1 MKLILKLAWRN
12 IWRNKRR
19 SFLTLAA
26 ISFASFAAI
35 AMRGMQIGT
44 YDVNIKNAVEMFT
57 GYLQIQREGYKK
69 NPSLNTAFKYS
80 NELRGVLDSEEKI
93 VSYSPRVFAAG
104 LVGYKD
110 NSYGTAIFG
119 IDPKSEAT
127 TTKIMSKLQEGR
139 FFESDTSLDIVLG
152 ETLLSN
158 LKASIGDTVVV
169 LGQGF
174 DGSLGNLKFKISG
187 TIKTGS
193 AELDQMAV
201 FMGITTAQELLSLYG
216 NRIHSLAI
224 KLEDLNDIPEQQA
237 ALIDLLNDNK
247 LAVLTW
253 DEVMPDLKQSIEL
266 DNISG
271 ILMLIILIV
280 IVAFGILNTV
290 LMSVT
295 ERFNEFGVTLSI
307 GMPQMKLVWL
317 VLFETMLI
325 ALVGIAVG
333 DLFGAGINYYLIQN
347 PIVFGSEF
355 AGIYE
360 EYGFLPQLVSSLNP
374 AIFINTTLLI
384 LIISVIACLYPMY
397 KVFKLEPLKGI
408 RYT

>member
-1 MKLILKLAWRN
+1 MRLLFKLAWRN

-26 ISFASFAAI
+26 ITFASFAAI
-35 AMRGMQIGT
+35 AMRGMQVGT
-44 YDVNIKNAVEMFT
+44 YEVNIKNAVEMFT
-57 GYLQIQREGYKK
+57 GYLQIQKEGYQK
-69 NPSLNTAFKYS
+69 NPSLNTAFRYNS
-80 NELRGVLDSEEKI
+80 ELKNILDNNGQI
-93 VSYSPRVFAAG
+93 LAYSPRVLASG
-104 LVGYKD
+104 LIGYKD
-110 NSYGTAIFG
+110 NSYGTALFG
-119 IDPKSEAT
+119 IDPEAESK

-139 FFESDTSLDIVLG
+139 FFNSDTSLEVVLG
-152 ETLLSN
+152 EKLLDN
-158 LKASIGDTVVV
+158 LKASIGDEVVV

-174 DGSLGNLKFKISG
+174 DGSLGNLKFEVVG

-193 AELDQMAV
+193 ADLDQMAV
-201 FMGITTAQELLSLYG
+201 FMGIQTAQELLSLYG

-224 KLEDLNDIPEQQA
+224 RINDLSSIPEQQERLSA
-237 ALIDLLNDNK
+237 ALKGKDLDILS
-247 LAVLTW
+247 W

-271 ILMLIILIV
+271 ILMLIILII

-307 GMPQMKLVWL
+307 GMPQLKLVWL
-317 VLFETMLI
+317 VLIETMI
-325 ALVGIAVG
+325 ISLVGIIAG
-333 DLFGAGINYYLIQN
+333 DLLGAGMNYYLIQN
-347 PIVFGSEF
+347 PIEFGSEF

-360 EYGFLPQLVSSLNP
+360 EYGFLPQLVSSLKP

-384 LIISVIACLYPMY
+384 LIISIVACLYPMY
-397 KVFKLEPLKGI
+397 KVYKLEPLKGI